1 MTPQGDGITLIEGE
15 VPMSEMT
22 SYSSD
27 LRSMTQAKG
36 SFEFAFERY
45 QEAPPQVAEKIA
57 AEKEQ

>member
-1 MTPQGDGITLIEGE
+1 
-15 VPMSEMT
+15 
-22 SYSSD
+22 
-27 LRSMTQAKG
+27 MTQAKG